1 MAGTLIVSNIEAQN
15 YKFDSD
21 TTGMT
26 IGSGGDINVT
36 NADLDW
42 YQLKSHHTTNN
53 TVLGT
58 ISNGWGRVSSSSP
71 HFFTKIGTGMSESS
85 GVWTFPRA
93 GVWQITLELQ
103 FQSDEV
109 DGGAG
114 VAYQTSS
121 NSGGSWSDYRFVY
134 TGTDSSTDIY
144 MQSSSSAVLNITSGM
159 LSTFRFRLL
168 SNSLTADGKFVAD
181 GTNPYTSIMFERK
194 YPAQ

>member
-1 MAGTLIVSNIEAQN
+1 MASTLKVDTIQNISSGNTA
-15 YKFDSD
+15 
-21 TTGMT
+21 MT
-26 IGSGGDINVT
+26 IDTSGDINVT

-71 HFFTKIGTGMSESS
+71 HFFTKIGTGVTNSS
-85 GVWTFPRA
+85 GVFSFPRA

-103 FQSDEV
+103 FQSDV
-109 DGGAG
+109 SDGSAG
-114 VAYQTSS
+114 VAFQTSTD
-121 NSGGSWSDYRFVY
+121 SGNNFSDYRFLFM
-134 TGTDSSTDIY
+134 GADSTTDIY
-144 MQSSSSAVLNITSGM
+144 KQASGTAMLNITSSM
-159 LSTFRFRLL
+159 LSTFRFQLK
-168 SNSLTADGKFVAD
+168 SNSLAANGKFVAD